1 MSQSFSLQVLDTN
14 ITRARETYGVNSTQ
28 FQEAVDA
35 YDREIERQA
44 IACDGWTD
52 AEIRAMNGERL

>member
-1 MSQSFSLQVLDTN
+1 MSQSFSLQVLDAN
-14 ITRARETYGVNSTQ
+14 VTRARETYGINSTQ
-28 FQEAVDA
+28 FQEVVDA

-44 IACDGWTD
+44 IASDGWSD